1 MIKVENS
8 KSKVAAGVLALLLGG
23 LGVHKFYLGR
33 VGAGIVHIILSI
45 TIIGIPV
52 NWVICLIEA
61 IIYFTKSDME
71 FHQTYVV
78 NRKSFF

>member
-1 MIKVENS
+1 MVENS
-8 KSKVAAGVLALLLGG
+8 KSKVAAGVLAILLGG

-45 TIIGIPV
+45 SVIGIPV

-61 IIYFTKSDME
+61 IIYLTKSDAD
-71 FHQTYVV
+71 FHQAYVV

>member
-1 MIKVENS
+1 MVENS
-8 KSKVAAGVLALLLGG
+8 KSKVAAGLLALLLGG

-45 TIIGIPV
+45 TVIGIPV
-52 NWVICLIEA
+52 NWIICLIEA
-61 IIYFTKSDME
+61 ILYFTKSDAE

>member
-1 MIKVENS
+1 MAVNG
-8 KSKVAAGVLALLLGG
+8 KSKVASGVLALLLGG

-45 TIIGIPV
+45 TVIGVPV

-61 IIYFTKSDME
+61 IIYFTKSDGE